1 MYYKVIKNNKV
12 IDVLDKLVYVKWQAR
27 NQIMVLCDENS
38 AQGIISSDRNYI
50 WHTPSLY
57 EIPVDGYDTV
67 EIEQIDIYEYE
78 NLKALNL
85 RTAEEIF
92 DEAVY
97 LTMQKFLG
105 I

>member
-12 IDVLDKLVYVKWQAR
+12 IDVLENLAYVRWQDR
-27 NQIMVLCDENS
+27 NKIMVLCDENS
-38 AQGIISSDRNYI
+38 AQGIISSDRNHI

-67 EIEQIDIYEYE
+67 EVEPIDIYEYE

-85 RTAEEIF
+85 KTAEEIF
-92 DEAVY
+92 DEAVL
-97 LTMQKFLG
+97 LTMQKLLG